1 MAKKERAPGWR
12 TDPIDNRVDLEKR
25 AERYREMLGV
35 EDLDALTDQL
45 LTLRQAHRKDGPRP
59 RRTYDLGGS
68 LPEDG
73 LEVVPLDPDERLVIA
88 PSRRPRKSL
97 ASWGL
102 AGRFVKV
109 TSAAPFGFARI
120 RFALSPKRLKHLY
133 PGTVVAARWDPY
145 LQRLRLIPASG
156 YSETGAYVFAQITR
170 PGIFTAVGLPRDPRL
185 LLALRLLST
194 LAPWAAAAAE
204 ANSAL
209 VQPMFEAL
217 LAQPLLRGIVDDEAL
232 LDTYGYRRSDFPGRL
247 DGLDFTGGRL
257 DAVMDKLPEL
267 DLLDVLGDPNRMIK
281 PVPDLRLPDEWPLP
295 RGRWESLGPV
305 NVTGRIKALAIHPDD
320 GDILYAG
327 AAGGGVWKTTNGG
340 RDWHPTMHDER
351 SLAIGGL
358 ALAPS
363 NPDVL
368 YAATGEW
375 TGDDDHPKTPSGM
388 GGGVYRTSDGA
399 RNWHLCG
406 SIDSYLCTSVAIHP
420 RDPDRV
426 LVGGNRGLH
435 RSRDGGITWQT
446 VVPGGDTHSAPVA
459 PVTSVILAADTPDR
473 VFAGV
478 HRHGV
483 YRSADGG
490 DSWRLLTLETN
501 GIPSGEAA
509 NAPQIALGRDGA
521 RGSNFVAVKMDDSIY
536 ASADGGERFTQI
548 GEMPDRSSSMIP
560 WCNVIAVHPGNDDL
574 LLAGGTNLHRSDDG
588 GRTWTK
594 VGGYGTAI
602 HEDQQF
608 IVFHSDDEKRIY
620 LANDGGV
627 WASNN
632 GGIEWRTVSR
642 GLVSAQAYDIGVSDG
657 PALRYGASLHDFS
670 AHIFDGKEDWIS
682 LGWGE
687 SGSID
692 FIPGR
697 PNEVYADSQ
706 WSNLM
711 RFRRNAGGE
720 WETVEDGPDTAL
732 HVSQPV
738 AISRTRRSVLL
749 AIGADRQTLLRRP
762 EAQSIDWPVALE
774 LSDAEFTSVAIAPSD
789 HRHAYAGDTEGWI
802 WHSGDAGATWAQ
814 ISKLP
819 KRDDRIVHIAVCRL
833 SARRFYICAGDAEQ
847 STVYRGE
854 IAGNG
859 CTLFRLIDTGP
870 SETPAMLAG
879 NRYASILDTR
889 FDDSL
894 LALAGTRLAYS
905 FDGGRNWIDANN
917 NLPSAKLMAGTVRE
931 ADWSCFLATHGRGVF
946 RRPI

>member
-1 MAKKERAPGWR
+1 MVKKERAPGWR
-12 TDPIDNRVDLEKR
+12 TDPIDNRDDLEKR
-25 AERYREMLGV
+25 AERYREVLGV

-45 LTLRQAHRKDGPRP
+45 LTLRRARRKDGPRP
-59 RRTYDLGGS
+59 RRAYDAGGS
-68 LPEDG
+68 LPKSG
-73 LEVVPLDPDERLVIA
+73 LEVVPLDPDERLAVA
-88 PSRRPRKSL
+88 PSRRPRRAL

-102 AGRFVKV
+102 AGRCVKV

-120 RFALSPKRLKHLY
+120 RFALPAKRLGHLY
-133 PGTVVAARWDPY
+133 PGTIVAARWDPN
-145 LQRLRLIPASG
+145 LGRFRLIPASG
-156 YSETGAYVFAQITR
+156 YSETGEYVYAQITR

-185 LLALRLLST
+185 LLSLRLLAT
-194 LAPWAAAAAE
+194 LAPWTRATIEGGAPIA
-204 ANSAL
+204 
-209 VQPMFEAL
+209 QPMFEAL
-217 LAQPLLRGIVDDEAL
+217 LKQRLIRQIVENGKLLEGF
-232 LDTYGYRRSDFPGRL
+232 GYRQSDFPARL
-247 DGLDFTGGRL
+247 EDLNFTGGAL
-257 DAVMDKLPEL
+257 DFVLNKLPEL
-267 DLLDVLGDPNRMIK
+267 DLLDVLDDPNRMIK

-305 NVTGRIKALAIHPDD
+305 NLTGRIKTLAIHPED
-320 GDILYAG
+320 GDVLYAG

-340 RDWHPTMHDER
+340 HDWHPTMHDER

-375 TGDDDHPKTPSGM
+375 TGHDDHPKTPSGM
-388 GGGVYRTSDGA
+388 GGGVYRTTDGA

-406 SIDSYLCTSVAIHP
+406 PIDSYLCTCVAVHP
-420 RDPDRV
+420 SDPDRV

-446 VVPGGDTHSAPVA
+446 VAPGGDTRSAPVG
-459 PVTSVILAADTPDR
+459 PVSSVILAPDAPDR

-478 HRHGV
+478 HQQGV
-483 YRSADGG
+483 YRSTDGG
-490 DSWRLLTLETN
+490 DSWRLLTMEAN

-509 NAPQIALGRDGA
+509 NAPKIALGRDGS
-521 RGSNFVAVKMDDSIY
+521 RGSNFVAVKMDDWIY

-560 WCNVIAVHPGNDDL
+560 WCNLIAVHPGDDDI

-594 VGGYGTAI
+594 VGGYGTAV

-608 IVFHSDDEKRIY
+608 IVFHPADKKRIY

-627 WASNN
+627 WASND

-642 GLVSAQAYDIGVSDG
+642 GLVAAQAYDIGVSDG

-692 FIPGR
+692 FVPGR
-697 PNEVYADSQ
+697 SDEVYADSQ

-711 RFRRNAGGE
+711 RFRRNVGSG

-732 HVSQPV
+732 HASQSI
-738 AISRTRRSVLL
+738 AISAKHPYEML
-749 AIGADRQTLLRRP
+749 AIDVDSRSLLRRP
-762 EAQSIDWPVALE
+762 EAQSMDWPVALE
-774 LSDAEFTSVAIAPSD
+774 LPDAEFTSVAIAPSD
-789 HRHAYAGDTEGWI
+789 HRHAYAGDSEGRLWR
-802 WHSGDAGATWAQ
+802 SVDAGTTWANIWRSPNRGDQ
-814 ISKLP
+814 IT
-819 KRDDRIVHIAVCRL
+819 HIAACRWD
-833 SARRFYICAGDAEQ
+833 AHRFYICAGDTKR
-847 STVYRGE
+847 STMYRGE
-854 IAGNG
+854 VAGDA
-859 CTLFRLIDTGP
+859 CSLFRLNDFD
-870 SETPAMLAG
+870 PAQIRHTHNG
-879 NRYASILDTR
+879 NRYAAILESK
-889 FDDSL
+889 FEDSL
-894 LALAGTRLAYS
+894 LALGGTCLAYS
-905 FDGGRNWIDANN
+905 FDGGWSWDAAKN
-917 NLPSAKLMAGTVRE
+917 NLPKTRMMAGTVRE
-931 ADWSCFLATHGRGVF
+931 ADWSCFLATHGAGVF
-946 RRPI
+946 KRSL